1 MPEPTENT
9 QDPTPDVKDPKADT
23 TITADKQDNKTF
35 TQVELDKVIA
45 DRLARER
52 SKLPAEDEL
61 KAFKEWKKA
70 QQTEAE
76 KQKERDAEY
85 AKLQSDTET
94 LRKENIA
101 YKLGVNAEDVDYV
114 VYKVGKMDGEFEKN
128 LKSYLEE
135 NTKFTEPKTTTV
147 EGTKHKPLT
156 SGDEDGVEAAF
167 LKRNPGLKVN

>member
-1 MPEPTENT
+1 MPDPTENP
-9 QDPTPDVKDPKADT
+9 QEPTPDSKDPKADST
-23 TITADKQDNKTF
+23 TATAQDNKTF
-35 TQVELDKVIA
+35 TQAELDKVIA

-52 SKLPAEDEL
+52 SKMPADDEL

-70 QQTEAE
+70 QQTEVE
-76 KQKERDAEY
+76 KQKEREAEY

-101 YKLGVNAEDVDYV
+101 YKLGVNAEDIDYV

-135 NTKFTEPKTTTV
+135 NKKFVEPKTTTV
-147 EGTKHKPLT
+147 GGTQHQPSKSMDKDDVFIAAARKGAGLT
-156 SGDEDGVEAAF
+156 
-167 LKRNPGLKVN
+167 

>member
-1 MPEPTENT
+1 MAEESTNTEGTQEPTSEKT
-9 QDPTPDVKDPKADT
+9 VTTTAEKQEKLVPQSEVDKLIDKRYAEWKSKAP
-23 TITADKQDNKTF
+23 AD
-35 TQVELDKVIA
+35 
-45 DRLARER
+45 
-52 SKLPAEDEL
+52 DEL

-70 QQTEAE
+70 QQTEAD

-85 AKLQSDTET
+85 AKLQTDTET

-114 VYKVGKMDGEFEKN
+114 VYKVGKMDGKFEEN

-147 EGTKHKPLT
+147 GGIKHNPLT
-156 SGDEDGVEAAF
+156 TGNEDGVETAF
-167 LKRNPGLKVN
+167 LKRNPGLKVD